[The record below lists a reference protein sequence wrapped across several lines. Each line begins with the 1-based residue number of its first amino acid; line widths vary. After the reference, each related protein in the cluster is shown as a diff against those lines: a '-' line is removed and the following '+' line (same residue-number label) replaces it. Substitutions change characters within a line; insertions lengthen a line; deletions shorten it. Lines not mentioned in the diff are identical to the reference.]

1 MVASEGGLRGLIEGG
16 LRGLIEGGRVGMK
29 KGKSKGRC
37 GIVDRNQVW

>member
-1 MVASEGGLRGLIEGG
+1 MVASEGG

-29 KGKSKGRC
+29 KRKSKGRC